1 MTNSPPIRKDWP
13 DHDAV
18 KILKS
23 LTAVAKPA
31 TRLTLIDSVAGVLYP
46 DPTTDSASM
55 PFPLLPFN
63 DFVHKLDMV
72 SESIFRGNNLSAD
85 RNSSQQM
92 LSCLTAME
100 RTTTQFIQLG
110 DQAGWAL
117 EEFHASPIGFS
128 QLVFKLA

>member
-1 MTNSPPIRKDWP
+1 MKDWP

-63 DFVHKLDMV
+63 DFVHKLDM
-72 SESIFRGNNLSAD
+72 
-85 RNSSQQM
+85 QM